1 MTLRFAGFAR
11 HLSIFFMPN
20 RTVNQECPQRVI
32 FNISVCSR
40 RQQNVRYGR
49 PKSDQ
54 IDASQRTAASCQ
66 LRLNATQQTTPYS
79 ITSSARSRM
88 AVGTSRP
95 SVLAVFRL
103 TTSSNLAGC

>member
-40 RQQNVRYGR
+40 RQQNVRYG

-54 IDASQRTAASCQ
+54 IDASQRTAASCHKRTLAPQQNLGVRAVKQ
-66 LRLNATQQTTPYS
+66 LDSRG
-79 ITSSARSRM
+79 SAWKLS
-88 AVGTSRP
+88 
-95 SVLAVFRL
+95 
-103 TTSSNLAGC
+103 

>member
-40 RQQNVRYGR
+40 RQQNVRYG

-66 LRLNATQQTTPYS
+66 KRHYAVQQISPYS
-79 ITSSARSRM
+79 MTSSARPVLVSLP
-88 AVGTSRP
+88 P
-95 SVLAVFRL
+95 SGPHASQLRCVSALKAYSL
-103 TTSSNLAGC
+103 